1 MFKKILVPLDGSH
14 LAEQAIPPAITVAQA
29 TNAEL
34 VLMRVVVPLE
44 VVAPFVEIQPAY
56 DTALNRQEAE
66 ARSYLENVR
75 QRWETTDFT
84 IRVET
89 RLGMVAETI
98 VDCAQEHGIDLI
110 VICSHGRTGLSRWV
124 YGSVAE
130 KVVRGAHCDTLIVR
144 GRPQE

>member
-14 LAEQAIPPAITVAQA
+14 LAEQAIPPAMTIAQA

-66 ARSYLENVR
+66 ARSYLESLR
-75 QRWETTDFT
+75 EQWQTTDFT

-98 VDCAQEHGIDLI
+98 VDCAQEHGVDLI

-144 GRPQE
+144 GRPDK